1 MYIIF
6 IFICEN
12 DYICEPS
19 VGREHNKHGTAW
31 NYICLVT
38 IRKRFSPQAEI
49 KLINKIYEI

>member
-19 VGREHNKHGTAW
+19 VGREHNKHGTTW